1 MPYVTLTGTQALS
14 WRLQTA
20 LSADGWRI
28 APGAPEFRILCDAGV
43 GLDDVPAHRDFLLR
57 GGRLLLLGGEGP
69 LLARLHLTPE
79 MNTTVDG
86 EATSYHPA
94 FEPARIGATHPVH
107 GVGYAFLRI
116 GDQAVA
122 LGGPRGEGWFAYLAE
137 TEPEPELM
145 LQALRWLREPGWDGC
160 GS

>member
-20 LSADGWRI
+20 LAADGWRI
-28 APGAPEFRILCDAGV
+28 APGAPDFRILCDAGV

-86 EATSYHPA
+86 EYQ
-94 FEPARIGATHPVH
+94 R
-107 GVGYAFLRI
+107 YAVEGGNYIRENFFGPDPRLRQMVSHLQ
-116 GDQAVA
+116 DDE
-122 LGGPRGEGWFAYLAE
+122 LRNLPRGGH
-137 TEPEPELM
+137 
-145 LQALRWLREPGWDGC
+145 ALDGLR
-160 GS
+160 